1 LRGIICQRVSRVIA
15 GPSRKVRTGGK
26 SGHRGFRS
34 RGREPTPLGSLCG
47 PRGKGDA
54 PGNARG
60 AATHVIRAMRF
71 TESAT
76 ENKPPVEWSTV
87 ASRRETCKTPA
98 KADSAVRVK
107 RWGKS
112 PPLVWRQTRHG
123 KPRVVQGQIGGE
135 SRPGS
140 MSASSC
146 CCGASRGNG
155 EPSGRLLEPWCE
167 SRPRGMIAAAR
178 LQDRAAQN
186 PAYRLTRYFFTA
198 KSREFLRDSLRSEI
212 PMQWVMN

>member
-1 LRGIICQRVSRVIA
+1 MISG
-15 GPSRKVRTGGK
+15 RKVGNQRATRLVTPGELQRTRK
-26 SGHRGFRS
+26 
-34 RGREPTPLGSLCG
+34 
-47 PRGKGDA
+47 
-54 PGNARG
+54 
-60 AATHVIRAMRF
+60 RAIRF

-87 ASRRETCKTPA
+87 ASRRETCKTSRN
-98 KADSAVRVK
+98 ADSAVRVK

-146 CCGASRGNG
+146 CCGASR
-155 EPSGRLLEPWCE
+155 
-167 SRPRGMIAAAR
+167 
-178 LQDRAAQN
+178 D
-186 PAYRLTRYFFTA
+186 
-198 KSREFLRDSLRSEI
+198 
-212 PMQWVMN
+212 

>member
-1 LRGIICQRVSRVIA
+1 M
-15 GPSRKVRTGGK
+15 TGK
-26 SGHRGFRS
+26 EHRLK
-34 RGREPTPLGSLCG
+34 PVPL
-47 PRGKGDA
+47 
-54 PGNARG
+54 
-60 AATHVIRAMRF
+60 F

-140 MSASSC
+140 LSA
-146 CCGASRGNG
+146 
-155 EPSGRLLEPWCE
+155 
-167 SRPRGMIAAAR
+167 
-178 LQDRAAQN
+178 
-186 PAYRLTRYFFTA
+186 F
-198 KSREFLRDSLRSEI
+198 SRESTLLLRWRKPSWMRTLG
-212 PMQWVMN
+212 

>member
-1 LRGIICQRVSRVIA
+1 M
-15 GPSRKVRTGGK
+15 
-26 SGHRGFRS
+26 
-34 RGREPTPLGSLCG
+34 
-47 PRGKGDA
+47 
-54 PGNARG
+54 
-60 AATHVIRAMRF
+60 RAKRF

-87 ASRRETCKTPA
+87 ASSRETCKTSA

-140 MSASSC
+140 MSPPP
-146 CCGASRGNG
+146 GG
-155 EPSGRLLEPWCE
+155 LLLL
-167 SRPRGMIAAAR
+167 RRKPR
-178 LQDRAAQN
+178 Q
-186 PAYRLTRYFFTA
+186 
-198 KSREFLRDSLRSEI
+198 LRTLG
-212 PMQWVMN
+212 

>member
-1 LRGIICQRVSRVIA
+1 VIA
-15 GPSRKVRTGGK
+15 GPSCKARAGGK

-34 RGREPTPLGSLCG
+34 QGRESMGN
-47 PRGKGDA
+47 A

-60 AATHVIRAMRF
+60 AAVHVMRAVRF

-76 ENKPPVEWSTV
+76 ENKPPVGWSTV
-87 ASRRETCKTPA
+87 ASSRETCKTPA

-140 MSASSC
+140 MSSLRQTPFVTAQAAAIENPRVGC
-146 CCGASRGNG
+146 WSRGANHG
-155 EPSGRLLEPWCE
+155 LEE
-167 SRPRGMIAAAR
+167 
-178 LQDRAAQN
+178 
-186 PAYRLTRYFFTA
+186 
-198 KSREFLRDSLRSEI
+198 
-212 PMQWVMN
+212 